1 MLGIKRLDTF
11 MLQRFAPLLVM
22 TFFIVLFI
30 VMMQFLFRMIDD
42 LVGKGLSF
50 DILGELFFYAALTMV
65 PTALPLAIL
74 LAALMVFGNL
84 GEKLELTAMKAA
96 GISLFRIM
104 RPLMILMVIISVGA
118 FYFQNYVLPV
128 AQSKMWTLM
137 FSVRQKTPEV
147 EIPERSFYDE
157 IPGMNLYVE
166 KKNPDT
172 GMLYGMIIYDLSRG
186 NDNARVILADSGKFS
201 FTQDKTRLF
210 LHLHSGEMF
219 ENLNDN
225 SMGLGTNG
233 YMPFRREEFSDKQV
247 YFTFDANFNRM
258 DESGIRSQYVGQ
270 NVSQLRHSMD
280 SLGKR
285 VDSIGNIYAIDLVT
299 KPYAGLPSRKM
310 HVDTMGRRF
319 TTEIPRTAEQKAE
332 IAQTEPV
339 DIDSLFLKPS
349 PAYMKTYVQQAL
361 ADSRR
366 VKQDYEFRSLMLTEQ
381 AKLMRRHDIELQRK
395 FTLSFAI
402 LVFFFI
408 GAPLGAIIKKGGIGT
423 PLVISVF
430 LFIVYYIFDNTGYKM
445 ARDGKMEVWEGMWL
459 STVALL
465 PLGIFFTIKA
475 IDDSAVFNSDA
486 YKLAFNRLIG
496 RHPKRSLEVKE
507 VIMTEV
513 ETPEAIE
520 HLLAL
525 RDTLGNVKA
534 RLASRP
540 RFLRPFE
547 YAAVRQLRE
556 PLNEVVDY
564 LSNSSDSNVIN
575 LLNKYPFVPRRRDLA
590 EIAATTDRLLDIYG
604 YSHDGE
610 HKDDIIHTN
619 DKEDGQQD

>member
-1 MLGIKRLDTF
+1 
-11 MLQRFAPLLVM
+11 M

-270 NVSQLRHSMD
+270 NVSQLRHSID

-310 HVDTMGRRF
+310 HVDTMGHRF

-332 IAQTEPV
+332 IAQAEPV

-513 ETPEAIE
+513 ETPVAIE
-520 HLLAL
+520 YLLEL
-525 RDTLGNVKA
+525 RHTLDSVKA
-534 RLASRP
+534 TVASRP
-540 RFLRPFE
+540 RFLRPFQ
-547 YAAVRQLRE
+547 YAAVRRVHE
-556 PLNEVVDY
+556 PLNAVVDY
-564 LSNSSDSNVIN
+564 LSNSSDINVIN

-590 EIAATTDRLLDIYG
+590 EITTTTDKLLDIYG
-604 YSHDGE
+604 YNPSVEPGE
-610 HKDDIIHTN
+610 DIIDTN
-619 DKEDGQQD
+619 DKDDGQQD